1 MSPGHV
7 SKRQAHSERS
17 KKAQEERFLAAI
29 GVEGL
34 QSMTYEE
41 IGEVIGISL
50 ERARQIIQ
58 STPALRAIRHQPK
71 TLREE
76 LAAKAIQ
83 QIGPLMDAGQTLEEA
98 AISTGTTLETLE
110 AAAMAHQG
118 LWDFLD
124 GCKSKAKRG
133 RNNQD
138 LLRFKQAADHAL
150 AQNTTFRAAC
160 HALGY
165 EYEHMLRVRFR
176 LADEMANS
184 EPYRELFNPELRIA
198 RDVAIARERI
208 LQGAR
213 VSDCAE
219 GLETHPATIRR
230 HLKADLEVDALIR
243 SRRGFQPRSG

>member
-1 MSPGHV
+1 MPPSQV

-17 KKAQEERFLAAI
+17 KMAQEQRFLAAI

-41 IGEVIGISL
+41 IGEVLGISL

-58 STPALRAIRHQPK
+58 CNPALRGIRHQPK
-71 TLREE
+71 AGRDE
-76 LAAKAIQ
+76 LAARALQ
-83 QIGPLMDAGQTLEEA
+83 QIGPLMDGGQSLEEA
-98 AISTGTTLETLE
+98 AATIGTTLNDLE

-118 LWDFLD
+118 LWDFLEA
-124 GCKSKAKRG
+124 CRTKAKRD

-150 AQNTTFRAAC
+150 AEKMTFRAAC

-165 EYEHMLRVRFR
+165 EYDHMLRVRFP
-176 LADEMANS
+176 LGDELANS
-184 EPYRELFNPELRIA
+184 EPYRELFNPDLRIA
-198 RDVAIARERI
+198 QDVAIARERI

-230 HLKADLEVDALIR
+230 HLKGDPEVDALIR
-243 SRRGFQPRSG
+243 SRRGFQPRSS